1 MESNYG
7 SSSCF
12 GSIQTLDN
20 KVLDDI
26 SSCKSLKII
35 ETSSNFLSKIST
47 STSSP
52 KHKRK
57 SSKFSED
64 ADKGCTCGIF

>member
-26 SSCKSLKII
+26 SSYKSINII
-35 ETSSNFLSKIST
+35 ETNSNFLSKIST

-52 KHKRK
+52 KHRRR
-57 SSKFSED
+57 SSKFSKD
-64 ADKGCTCGIF
+64 AEEGCTCEIF